1 MLKRLVEISDDDG
14 LGRSLWPSGEMALPV
29 IEYVKEGALWLK
41 QREAPVWGL
50 FTSPV
55 NLWVTQ
61 ILTHSRRCGSSSTW
75 GPWLQDCTPTLMP
88 SFLQA

>member
-41 QREAPVWGL
+41 QRGW
-50 FTSPV
+50 
-55 NLWVTQ
+55 
-61 ILTHSRRCGSSSTW
+61 
-75 GPWLQDCTPTLMP
+75 
-88 SFLQA
+88 